1 MLIPRIVKTA
11 VHNLPPHLIPL
22 PTKPHRILPQ
32 LHPKRLLY
40 HQNREE
46 CLHIHVAEEPLKS
59 PSDSLPSHPEGLVD
73 ILPIR
78 SLQNHIAGPIRLQFH
93 P

>member
-22 PTKPHRILPQ
+22 PTKPHGMIPQ
-32 LHPKRLLY
+32 LCPKDFLY
-40 HQNREE
+40 HHNRFI
-46 CLHIHVAEEPLKS
+46 CLHINMREEPLKP